1 MRLLLLCAA
10 LPALSWAAAPLDS
23 DRLAAEAASLI
34 PPFQQQLLQTV
45 QQAVASGG
53 PTAAVEACQVLA
65 PQIAE
70 QHSQSPWRIGRTAL
84 RLRNPANQA
93 DAWERQVLEDFA
105 RRSQAGEPLA
115 QMRQAAVVNGEHRYM
130 QAIATGEPCLAC
142 HGSQIKAPVAALLD
156 QRYPQDQARGF
167 QLGEL
172 RGAFTLRRPISEV
185 QP

>member
-1 MRLLLLCAA
+1 MRLLLLFAA
-10 LPALSWAAAPLDS
+10 LPALSWAATPLDT
-23 DRLAAEAASLI
+23 DRLVSEAASLI

-53 PTAAVEACQVLA
+53 PTAAIEACQVLA
-65 PQIAE
+65 PRITE
-70 QHSQSPWRIGRTAL
+70 EHSKTPWRIGRTSL

-93 DAWERQVLEDFA
+93 DSWERQVLEDFA

-115 QMRQAAVVNGEHRYM
+115 QMRQAAVVDGEFRYM

-142 HGSQIKAPVAALLD
+142 HGSQIKPPLVALLD
-156 QRYPQDQARGF
+156 QHYPQDQARDF
-167 QLGEL
+167 QPGEL
-172 RGAFTLRRPISEV
+172 RGAFTLRRPLPEV